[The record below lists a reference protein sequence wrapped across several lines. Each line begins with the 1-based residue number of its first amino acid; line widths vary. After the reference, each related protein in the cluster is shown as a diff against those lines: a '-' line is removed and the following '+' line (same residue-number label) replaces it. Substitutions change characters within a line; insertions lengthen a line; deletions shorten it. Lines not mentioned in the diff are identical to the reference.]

1 MLTTDS
7 GTDRQS
13 YILLLTSSICRHTQ
27 ESSRPPRVLF
37 VSDMS
42 SFSLAPSTKLTNTAT
57 SSKLLPYLALLAAQL
72 ITSSWHVLGK
82 HVMQQVPYLDPIS
95 FVLIRTLLS
104 SVALLLVG
112 RIREGHVPFP
122 PLFRDCNNA
131 RDAKSHRPA
140 SPIIER
146 GDSFSL
152 SLSSSHD
159 SVRSLD
165 INLPVYRK
173 KRRRKKYNTYSI
185 SSLSPIFSSIWIVL
199 PFKYYQKRMSK
210 LNPDAV
216 RIIFAGL
223 SGMLILPLS
232 YTTGLILTSPTVASV
247 WDGPLIPLGCFCAA
261 VAVGFEKLSEI
272 RPISQIGSLLL
283 TVIGSIVVLLVDY
296 SGIGRTNGDSDRTE
310 VYDSN
315 IVSDHTQ
322 FIRGNIILIGV
333 VAAFSTMTLL
343 QKSLSH
349 HPSIHLTAWMFGIG
363 FLGCFAVLL
372 LDGLMGNMTTGCSLS
387 QAVFQL
393 YVALTTSPTFRF
405 GVLYSA
411 LFVGG
416 ACFTIGSYASSHL
429 ESSVITLFAAT
440 QPPVTAVLEWAWEG
454 NGFGWMKIGGM
465 TCVCF
470 GIYSFTWIKRA
481 EHCTIRA
488 PKELS

>member
-1 MLTTDS
+1 
-7 GTDRQS
+7 
-13 YILLLTSSICRHTQ
+13 
-27 ESSRPPRVLF
+27 
-37 VSDMS
+37 MS
-42 SFSLAPSTKLTNTAT
+42 SSSLAPSTKLTNTAT
-57 SSKLLPYLALLAAQL
+57 SIQLLLPYFALLAAQL

-82 HVMQQVPYLDPIS
+82 HVMRQVPYLDPIS

-122 PLFRDCNNA
+122 PLFHDGNNT
-131 RDAKSHRPA
+131 RDANFQRPA

-146 GDSFSL
+146 VDSFSL
-152 SLSSSHD
+152 SLPSSHD
-159 SVRSLD
+159 SVKSAD
-165 INLPVYRK
+165 IILPVHRK
-173 KRRRKKYNTYSI
+173 KRRRKKYNTYIISAASLLPII
-185 SSLSPIFSSIWIVL
+185 SSIRIVL
-199 PFKYYQKRMSK
+199 PFKYYQKRMNN
-210 LNPDAV
+210 LNREAL

-261 VAVGFEKLSEI
+261 VAVGFEKLSESH
-272 RPISQIGSLLL
+272 PISQIGSLLL

-296 SGIGRTNGDSDRTE
+296 SGIGRTMIGDGDRTK
-310 VYDSN
+310 VNGSN
-315 IVSDHTQ
+315 TVIDHTQ
-322 FIRGNIILIGV
+322 FIRGNIILMGV

-454 NGFGWMKIGGM
+454 NGFGWMKICGM
-465 TCVCF
+465 ACVCF
-470 GIYSFTWIKRA
+470 GIYSFTWIKRV
-481 EHCTIRA
+481 EYGTIRT